1 MAELWI
7 YNKEQRWRWWWWGE
21 GDHSKIK
28 LQKNRFKNI
37 LFKAG
42 ATDER
47 DAVVCVWFEFP
58 IRHILFRMALTTIE
72 THLLYTDSTVP
83 PLLLLDISSLRK
95 ERKWSDATPAL
106 WYLVRDKYSP
116 QSVRPIIRQRKAKL
130 VMWSFSYIDIIRYVL
145 YCLLLL
151 PVLTFRITVRQTVEL
166 KQVEGRERERRK

>member
-7 YNKEQRWRWWWWGE
+7 YNKEQHWPWWWWWWRGD

-72 THLLYTDSTVP
+72 THLLYTHSTVP
-83 PLLLLDISSLRK
+83 PLLSSSSIFQVCARKGSEVMLRLPYDILSGTNILST
-95 ERKWSDATPAL
+95 A
-106 WYLVRDKYSP
+106 
-116 QSVRPIIRQRKAKL
+116 RPPILHKRKAKCVYWDVIGL
-130 VMWSFSYIDIIRYVL
+130 IICWPSKWVWA
-145 YCLLLL
+145 
-151 PVLTFRITVRQTVEL
+151 
-166 KQVEGRERERRK
+166 GRK